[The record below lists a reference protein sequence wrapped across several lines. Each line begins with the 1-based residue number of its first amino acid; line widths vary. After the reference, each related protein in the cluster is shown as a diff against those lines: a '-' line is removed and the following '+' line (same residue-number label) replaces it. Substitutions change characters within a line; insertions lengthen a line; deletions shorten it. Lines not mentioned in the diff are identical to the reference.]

1 MVCYYGESGDREIY
15 YKKSTDGGTVWS
27 ALQKLTG
34 TSGWSDYPA
43 VDVDSNLT
51 VHVVWIDDTPGN
63 YEIYYKKGN
72 LP

>member
-1 MVCYYGESGDREIY
+1 
-15 YKKSTDGGTVWS
+15 
-27 ALQKLTG
+27 QKLTG